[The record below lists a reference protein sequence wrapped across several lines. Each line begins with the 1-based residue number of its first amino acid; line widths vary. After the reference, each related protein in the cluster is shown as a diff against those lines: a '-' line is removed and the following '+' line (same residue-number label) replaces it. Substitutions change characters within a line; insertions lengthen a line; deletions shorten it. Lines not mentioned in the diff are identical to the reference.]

1 MVLFATLAKDS
12 ETMLQEL
19 SVARLEVIL
28 KMNMTETHIM
38 CNSTKCRVEV
48 DEQILHYVNEYTYL
62 GRIASFENRQQEEG
76 RSKLIRKTNPKLL
89 EELLIHEGAYEK
101 KL

>member
-48 DEQILHYVNEYTYL
+48 AQK
-62 GRIASFENRQQEEG
+62 
-76 RSKLIRKTNPKLL
+76 SKLKFANMLCQKNGQ
-89 EELLIHEGAYEK
+89 H
-101 KL
+101 